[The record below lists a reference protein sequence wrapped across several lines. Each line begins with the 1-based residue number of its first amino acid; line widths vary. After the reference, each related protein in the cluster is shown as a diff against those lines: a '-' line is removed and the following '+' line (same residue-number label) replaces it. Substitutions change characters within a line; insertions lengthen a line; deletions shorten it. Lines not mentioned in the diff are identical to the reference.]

1 MQTWRVRQWLG
12 GDLGPAAAQQEDIRR
27 QLAQAGAEA
36 DHFLRS
42 DPTLSVKVESWH
54 SVVLYNVQIV
64 PWWDSNYCFMVNI
77 LLVNT
82 AAWANPAN

>member
-12 GDLGPAAAQQEDIRR
+12 GDLGPAAAQQEDIHR

-42 DPTLSVKVESWH
+42 EPILILEGESWK
-54 SVVLYNVQIV
+54 L
-64 PWWDSNYCFMVNI
+64 
-77 LLVNT
+77 
-82 AAWANPAN
+82 A